1 MAKLFIQ
8 RPVLAI
14 VLAFVILIAGA
25 VGIYTL
31 PIAQYPEISPPTI
44 QVSANY
50 VGADAKTIEQTVA
63 SAIEQQVNGA
73 PNMLYMQSKSTNDGS
88 YSLTCTFKVG
98 TDIDLAAV
106 EVQNRVN
113 QASPSLPSAVT
124 QTGVT
129 VTKQSTSIVVIASL
143 FSPDG
148 SYDGLFLSNYA
159 TTHLTDELGR
169 LPGVGS
175 VTLGGGTDFAMRFWV
190 RPDRL
195 AQLGVTATD
204 IISAITDQNAQAPV
218 GGFGL
223 PPAPSGQH
231 YQYAA
236 TAKGRLSSVPE
247 FENIIV
253 RSQSNGAIVHL
264 KDVARTELGAQNYQ
278 TTAKLNGSPVAAML
292 VYQLPGSNALDVA
305 KEVRVKMDELQ
316 KSFPPGL
323 KYRITLD
330 TTSFVTAS
338 IREVLVTLAEA
349 MVLVMLVVFVFLG
362 NWRATL
368 IPLLAVPVSL
378 IGTFAMF
385 VVLGFSINLLTLFAM
400 ILAIGLVVDDAIVVV
415 EAVEHR
421 IEEGLSPLAATNQA
435 MDDVSGAVIGIAMVL
450 VSVFV
455 PVAFLGGITGQLYKQ
470 FALTLAVSVVLSAFV
485 ALSLTPALCVMLLR
499 PRRQGRGPVAWLLQ
513 TFDRA
518 FGKTTEAYV
527 RANSWIVRAA
537 PLAVLF
543 LCAIYAGTAWLV
555 KTLPTAFLPDE
566 DLGYA
571 IVSVQLPDAM
581 ALDRTEAT
589 MRKADALIRAI
600 PGVADTVG
608 LSGFGLISG
617 ANTSNVGTFFVTL
630 KPWDERQSTAQSNVA
645 IIGEINKRLSGI
657 PEATLFALNP
667 PPISGLGN
675 SGGVAMEVQDKTG
688 GDLALVENA
697 SNQLQQDVRTRKEV
711 GLLLNTLRA
720 RVPQVALD
728 PDREKVKLLGLNLSE
743 VFQTLQTY
751 LGSDYV
757 NQFNLYGRVW
767 RVYVQ
772 AETEYRQ
779 SPNEL
784 GALYIRSA
792 QNKMVP
798 LSAFVTPVSTTGPDS
813 IMRYNLYR
821 ADELQAQP
829 APGYSSGQLI
839 AAIEDAAKALPS
851 GSGFAWTGTAYQ
863 EKESGSQQ
871 VVVLGLAVV
880 FVFLCLAA
888 LYESWAIPFSVLFG
902 IPIGIFGAFLAVFM
916 GHYANDVYV
925 QIGLV
930 MLIGLAAKNAILI
943 VAYAKDQR
951 DKNGLSIEEAALMG
965 AKLRFRP
972 ILMTSFAFIL
982 GVFPLVVAS
991 GAGAGSRH
999 SLGTA
1004 VCFGMLTATVIGI
1017 FMIPVLY
1024 VLVERLKEKLL
1035 GAAAA
1040 PATRVI
1046 EGAKA

>member
-14 VLAFVILIAGA
+14 VLAFFVLIAGA
-25 VGIYTL
+25 VSIFTL

-63 SAIEQQVNGA
+63 SAIEQHVNGA

-113 QASPSLPSAVT
+113 QASSGLPSAVT

-143 FSPDG
+143 FSPDN

-195 AQLGVTATD
+195 AQLGVTAAD
-204 IISAITDQNAQAPV
+204 VVNAIGDQNAQAPV

-223 PPAPSGQH
+223 PPAPTGQK

-236 TAKGRLSSVPE
+236 TAKGRLSNVSE

-253 RSQSNGAIVHL
+253 RSQANGAIVHL
-264 KDVARTELGAQNYQ
+264 KDVARTELGAQDYQ
-278 TTAKLNGSPVAAML
+278 TSAKLNGSPVAALL

-316 KSFPPGL
+316 KTFPPGL
-323 KYRITLD
+323 KYAITLN
-330 TTSFVTAS
+330 TTDFVTAS
-338 IREVLVTLAEA
+338 IHEVLVTLAEA
-349 MVLVMLVVFVFLG
+349 MVLVILVVFVFLG
-362 NWRATL
+362 NWRPTL

-415 EAVEHR
+415 EAVEHH
-421 IEEGLSPLAATNQA
+421 IEEGLGPLAATTRA
-435 MDDVSGAVIGIAMVL
+435 MEDVSGAVIGIAVVL

-470 FALTLAVSVVLSAFV
+470 FALTLAVSVLLSAFV

-499 PRRQGRGPVAWLLQ
+499 PRKQGRGPLAWLLRK
-513 TFDRA
+513 FDSA

-527 RANSWIVRAA
+527 RANAWVIRAA
-537 PLAVLF
+537 PLAVLL
-543 LCAIYAGTAWLV
+543 LCAIYAGTFWLV

-571 IVSVQLPDAM
+571 IVAVQLPDAT

-600 PGVADTVG
+600 PGVANTIG
-608 LSGFGLISG
+608 LSGFGVISG

-630 KPWDERQSTAQSNVA
+630 KPWEERQSPAQSNVA
-645 IIGEINKRLSGI
+645 IIGEMNKRLSGI
-657 PEATLFALNP
+657 PEAILFAVNP

-675 SGGVAMEVQDKTG
+675 SGGVALEVQDKTG

-697 SNQLQQDVRTRKEV
+697 SGQLQLNLRNRKEA
-711 GLLLNTLRA
+711 GMLLSTLRA
-720 RVPQVALD
+720 HVPQVALD
-728 PDREKVKLLGLNLSE
+728 PDREKVKSLGLNLSD
-743 VFQTLQTY
+743 VFQTLQIY

-772 AETEYRQ
+772 AESEFRR
-779 SPNEL
+779 SPADLNR
-784 GALYIRSA
+784 LYIRSS
-792 QNKMVP
+792 QNKMIPV
-798 LSAFVTPVSTTGPDS
+798 SAFVTPANTTGPDS

-821 ADELQAQP
+821 ADELQVQA

-839 AAIEDAAKALPS
+839 AATEDAAKALPS
-851 GSGFAWTGTAYQ
+851 GAGFEWTGTAYQ

-888 LYESWAIPFSVLFG
+888 LYESWAVPFSVLFG
-902 IPIGIFGAFLAVFM
+902 IPVGIFGAFLAVFIR
-916 GHYANDVYV
+916 HYANDVYV

-951 DKNGLSIEEAALMG
+951 EKHGLSIKDAALMG

-1004 VCFGMLTATVIGI
+1004 VCFGMLTATMIGI
-1017 FMIPVLY
+1017 FTIPVLY

-1035 GAAAA
+1035 GAAAS
-1040 PATRVI
+1040 PASAAI

>member
-14 VLAFVILIAGA
+14 VLACIILIAGA
-25 VGIYTL
+25 VSIFTL

-113 QASPSLPSAVT
+113 QASPSLPAAVT

-175 VTLGGGTDFAMRFWV
+175 VTLGGGTAFAMRFWL

-195 AQLGVTATD
+195 AQLGVTAAD
-204 IISAITDQNAQAPV
+204 IINAITDQNAQAPV

-223 PPAPSGQH
+223 PPAPSGQQ

-264 KDVARTELGAQNYQ
+264 KDVARTELGAQDYQ
-278 TTAKLNGSPVAAML
+278 TSAKLNGSPVAAML

-316 KSFPPGL
+316 KTFPPGL
-323 KYRITLD
+323 KYQITLN
-330 TTSFVTAS
+330 TTNFVTAS
-338 IREVLVTLAEA
+338 IHEVLITLAEA

-415 EAVEHR
+415 EAVEHH
-421 IEEGLSPLAATNQA
+421 IEEGLNPLAATKQA
-435 MDDVSGAVIGIAMVL
+435 MDDVSGAVIGIALVL

-470 FALTLAVSVVLSAFV
+470 FALTLAVSVLLSAFV

-499 PRRQGRGPVAWLLQ
+499 PREQGRGPLAWLLEK
-513 TFDRA
+513 FDSA

-527 RANSWIVRAA
+527 RANAWIIRAA

-543 LCAIYAGTAWLV
+543 LCAIYGGTVWLV
-555 KTLPTAFLPDE
+555 KALPTAFLPDE

-571 IVSVQLPDAM
+571 IVAVQLPDAM

-600 PGVADTVG
+600 PGVANTVG

-630 KPWDERQSTAQSNVA
+630 KPWDERQSPAQSNVA
-645 IIGEINKRLSGI
+645 IIGEMNKRLSSI
-657 PEATLFALNP
+657 PEATIFALNP

-675 SGGVAMEVQDKTG
+675 SGGVALEVQDKTG
-688 GDLALVENA
+688 GDLALVEAA
-697 SNQLQQDVRTRKEV
+697 SNQLQRDVRSKKEV
-711 GLLLNTLRA
+711 GLLLSTLRA
-720 RVPQVALD
+720 HVPQVALD
-728 PDREKVKLLGLNLSE
+728 PDREKVKSLGLNLSDA
-743 VFQTLQTY
+743 FQTLQTY

-772 AETEYRQ
+772 AESEYRQ
-779 SPNEL
+779 SPTGLNS
-784 GALYIRSA
+784 LYIRSA
-792 QNKMVP
+792 QNKMIP
-798 LSAFVTPVSTTGPDS
+798 LSAFVTPVNTTGPDS

-829 APGYSSGQLI
+829 TQGYSSGQLI

-851 GSGFAWTGTAYQ
+851 GAGFAWTGTAYQ

-902 IPIGIFGAFLAVFM
+902 IPIGIFGAFLAVFVR
-916 GHYANDVYV
+916 HYANDVYV

-943 VAYAKDQR
+943 VAYAKDQHE
-951 DKNGLSIEEAALMG
+951 KNGLSIEDAALMG

-1024 VLVERLKEKLL
+1024 VLVERLKERLL

-1040 PATRVI
+1040 PAITVI

>member
-14 VLAFVILIAGA
+14 VLAVVILIAGA
-25 VGIYTL
+25 VSIFTL

-73 PNMLYMQSKSTNDGS
+73 PNIIYMQSKSTNDGS

-175 VTLGGGTDFAMRFWV
+175 VTLGGGTAFAMRFWL

-195 AQLGVTATD
+195 AQLGVTAAD
-204 IISAITDQNAQAPV
+204 IINAITDQNAQAPV

-223 PPAPSGQH
+223 PPAPSGQQ

-264 KDVARTELGAQNYQ
+264 KDVARTELGAQDYQ
-278 TTAKLNGSPVAAML
+278 TSAKLNGSPVAAML

-323 KYRITLD
+323 KYQITLN
-330 TTSFVTAS
+330 TTNFVTAS
-338 IREVLVTLAEA
+338 IHEVLVTLAEA

-378 IGTFAMF
+378 IGTFALF

-415 EAVEHR
+415 EAVEHQ
-421 IEEGLSPLAATNQA
+421 IEEGLSPLAATKQA

-470 FALTLAVSVVLSAFV
+470 FALTLAVSVLLSAFV

-499 PRRQGRGPVAWLLQ
+499 PRTKGRGPLAWLLQ
-513 TFDRA
+513 KFDLA

-527 RANSWIVRAA
+527 RANFWIIRAA

-543 LCAIYAGTAWLV
+543 LCAIYAGTIWLV

-571 IVSVQLPDAM
+571 IVAVQLPDAM

-600 PGVADTVG
+600 PGVANTVG

-630 KPWDERQSTAQSNVA
+630 KPWDERQSPAQSNVA
-645 IIGEINKRLSGI
+645 IIGEMNKRLSGI
-657 PEATLFALNP
+657 PEATIFALNP

-675 SGGVAMEVQDKTG
+675 SGGVALEVQDKTG

-697 SNQLQQDVRTRKEV
+697 SNQLQRDVRSHKEI
-711 GLLLNTLRA
+711 GLLLSTLRA
-720 RVPQVALD
+720 HVPQVALD
-728 PDREKVKLLGLNLSE
+728 PDREKVKSLGLNLSD

-772 AETEYRQ
+772 AESEYRQ
-779 SPNEL
+779 SPAGLNS
-784 GALYIRSA
+784 LYIRSA
-792 QNKMVP
+792 QNKMIP
-798 LSAFVTPVSTTGPDS
+798 LNAFVNPLNTTGPAS

-829 APGYSSGQLI
+829 TQGYSSGQLI
-839 AAIEDAAKALPS
+839 AAIEEAAKALPS
-851 GSGFAWTGTAYQ
+851 GAGYAWTGTAYQ

-902 IPIGIFGAFLAVFM
+902 IPIGIFGAFLAVLLR
-916 GHYANDVYV
+916 HYANDVYV

-951 DKNGLSIEEAALMG
+951 EKNGLRIEDAALMG

-972 ILMTSFAFIL
+972 ILMKSFAFIL

-1035 GAAAA
+1035 GAAAVQ
-1040 PATRVI
+1040 ATTVI